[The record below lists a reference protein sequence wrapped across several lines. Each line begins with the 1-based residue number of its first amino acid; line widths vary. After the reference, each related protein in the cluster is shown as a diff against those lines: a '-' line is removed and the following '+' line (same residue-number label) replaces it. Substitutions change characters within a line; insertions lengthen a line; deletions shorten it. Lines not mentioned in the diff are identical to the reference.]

1 MYINNFRS
9 IKDSC
14 VSRPCLEEH
23 VTPSVPVVINIHGNS
38 YKEIRAFKYT
48 DKLVQSSKYIL
59 TNEFNLLTNELTL
72 RVAALIL

>member
-38 YKEIRAFKYT
+38 YLQIRAFKYT
-48 DKLVQSSKYIL
+48 DKLVQSSKY
-59 TNEFNLLTNELTL
+59 
-72 RVAALIL
+72 